1 MPKPWEPS
9 FNKEYTRNKT
19 PIDHAS
25 TSQNLT
31 PRKSVQNAVLNE
43 WVLDSVDIEAD
54 YGRTRDDPYSR
65 RFDEYKKTFDNKV
78 EMLANEYD
86 LRIGKKGYA
95 LDEYGENV
103 KNSMGVHY
111 TYGTIK
117 DSKKK
122 NDGRELDDDLRLGRA
137 KGSRFME
144 MIRKEMN
151 EEGNARRKTFSQQGD
166 GIRDLIGSYSCDAKE
181 ARDIYEVINREYSP
195 IPITVRRDIDNPN
208 ELCRTEEF
216 TVIRHSIGDDE
227 EFVTVGPSKIN
238 TVERT
243 PGSMSCIYHKLLN
256 RKDRRWEDL
265 AETMI
270 WYNMKKTCVEL
281 IRAL

>member
-19 PIDHAS
+19 LMDHAS

-31 PRKSVQNAVLNE
+31 PRKRIKLGHIIVSKSVRNAVLNE
-43 WVLDSVDIEAD
+43 WVLDSLDIEAD
-54 YGRTRDDPYSR
+54 YGRTREDPYSR
-65 RFDEYKKTFDNKV
+65 RFDEYKKAFDNEV
-78 EMLANEYD
+78 ELLANEYD

-103 KNSMGVHY
+103 KNSMWVHY
-111 TYGTIK
+111 THDTMK

-122 NDGRELDDDLRLGRA
+122 SDGIVLDDALRLGRA

-166 GIRDLIGSYSCDAKE
+166 GIRDLIGSYSC
-181 ARDIYEVINREYSP
+181 
-195 IPITVRRDIDNPN
+195 
-208 ELCRTEEF
+208 
-216 TVIRHSIGDDE
+216 G
-227 EFVTVGPSKIN
+227 
-238 TVERT
+238 
-243 PGSMSCIYHKLLN
+243 
-256 RKDRRWEDL
+256 KDVVVS
-265 AETMI
+265 A
-270 WYNMKKTCVEL
+270 
-281 IRAL
+281 